1 MSSIDSLLRSI
12 AAAAAYAVSPITS
25 NRASCCRLA
34 IRSRHGRT
42 GDVLRTTAGPRH
54 GCGRRQSAVIVSR
67 ILRTR
72 RVFSITSNG
81 RSYPMSLSM
90 YQASIPAFLQ
100 MLDSLSAILEKA
112 EAHALSRKIE
122 PSVLLNTR
130 LTPDMFPLVR
140 QVQLTA
146 DFAKGGAGRIAGVEL
161 PKFPDTETSFAE
173 LKARIAKTID
183 FLKDFRPAQID
194 GSEGREITIPIGG

>member
-1 MSSIDSLLRSI
+1 MGE
-12 AAAAAYAVSPITS
+12 P
-25 NRASCCRLA
+25 
-34 IRSRHGRT
+34 

-54 GCGRRQSAVIVSR
+54 GCGRRQRTVIGSR

-72 RVFSITSNG
+72 RVFSITSTG

-90 YQASIPAFLQ
+90 YQASVPPFLQ

-112 EAHALSRKIE
+112 EARALSRKIE

-140 QVQLTA
+140 QVQLVTP
-146 DFAKGGAGRIAGVEL
+146 FPPGAGGRPPGPQPPTHA
-161 PKFPDTETSFAE
+161 
-173 LKARIAKTID
+173 
-183 FLKDFRPAQID
+183 RPAA
-194 GSEGREITIPIGG
+194 